1 MNENTIIQKEVLFTM
16 NTQVR
21 KSALSRFTAMI
32 FSAFVLFIL
41 SSFCTVTVST
51 VMSVELEADNSAPA
65 AIAPAVV
72 AMPVQP
78 MLLFAAGGTT
88 PAAGSGSGSTSA
100 DSSYKS
106 VVNFFVTWIRRIGAL
121 VAFIGAI
128 MFALGIKD
136 NNNTETKQQGVL
148 TMVAG
153 FVVIAITTAISMFD
167 LFS

>member
-1 MNENTIIQKEVLFTM
+1 M

-41 SSFCTVTVST
+41 SSFCTVTASAAEIEPAAVST